1 MMNMSP
7 QPQTSTIDLSGTEL
21 RAGKVHTLLSTA
33 EEPNNASLGS
43 MQLPPY
49 GVWIGTIH

>member
-1 MMNMSP
+1 MNMSP

-33 EEPNNASLGS
+33 EVPNNASLGS